1 MALVYADFDDPTV
14 SLCSLRTGAYRP
26 GCGTFVRLDTG
37 VGQDDLGSRVAGC
50 HLLNEASCVSPYQFP
65 SSRRLASQWTSV
77 SYARESAS
85 GTGTFL
91 FSSGGGGGGGR
102 DPPLFPSSRGF
113 PAPPGP
119 GPA

>member
-14 SLCSLRTGAYRP
+14 SLCSLRTIAYQP
-26 GCGTFVRLDTG
+26 GCVTFVGLDTG

-65 SSRRLASQWTSV
+65 SSRRLASQWASV

-91 FSSGGGGGGGR
+91 FSSGEAGGGPVASSIFPLLRGS
-102 DPPLFPSSRGF
+102 PPNK
-113 PAPPGP
+113 
-119 GPA
+119 